1 MRPLLFMTT
10 LALGIST
17 GLGTGCGGG
26 TSGKHDMTSLDVHNF
41 RQISEQILQ
50 PTCVSSTCHAD
61 SNYTAANKLSLC
73 SSPQAGAT
81 ATPLCAATSTLAHA
95 YAALV
100 DAPAVNK
107 VAVADGYLRVK
118 PCDPDSSFLMIKL
131 NLPEKGTSAK
141 VGFGEHMPGSG
152 NPSLSTAE
160 KSAISDWIAR
170 GAYFDE
176 PDDVSG
182 SVCVPRSADMAA
194 GAPVDLATGAAGDL
208 AMVD

>member
-1 MRPLLFMTT
+1 MTP
-10 LALGIST
+10 
-17 GLGTGCGGG
+17 
-26 TSGKHDMTSLDVHNF
+26 LDVHNF
-41 RQISEQILQ
+41 RQISEQIFQ
-50 PTCVSSTCHAD
+50 PTCVSSACHAD

-73 SSPQAGAT
+73 ATPQAGAT
-81 ATPLCAATSTLAHA
+81 AMPLCAASSKLERA

-100 DAPAVNK
+100 EAPAVNK
-107 VAVADGYLRVK
+107 VAAADGYLRVK
-118 PCDPDSSFLMIKL
+118 PCDPVTSFLMIKL

-152 NPSLSTAE
+152 NPSLSAAQ

-182 SVCVPRSADMAA
+182 SVCVPRTADMSASDLGVGDIGVGDLSAA
-194 GAPVDLATGAAGDL
+194 TPVDLATAD
-208 AMVD
+208 